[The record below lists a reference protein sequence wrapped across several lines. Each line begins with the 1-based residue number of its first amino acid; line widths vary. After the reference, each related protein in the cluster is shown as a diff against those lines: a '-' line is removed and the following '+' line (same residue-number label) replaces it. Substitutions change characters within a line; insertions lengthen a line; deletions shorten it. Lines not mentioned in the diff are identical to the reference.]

1 MSVSVEN
8 KETVEVDKTLKRIW
22 LGNLPTNTN
31 RAELEDLCLSC
42 GKVIKIDYREGGTF
56 GFVTFQSHEDADFA
70 IYKVNGRNFH
80 NQVLKAR
87 WSDKEVKKPE
97 TREKSSGP
105 RYEKPKPKKERKPM
119 MSLTHLTPRN
129 EPSRVG
135 VAGAT
140 NANANFEWKANQNA
154 QIVDQSGHNHQL
166 DHTQNQ
172 SHNHQ
177 YNQNNRQH
185 QNQQQNYNQ
194 HQQNNNYQQNNSNY
208 NSHNKNHFPNHNNQ
222 HQQNQNQNQNQNQQG
237 GGWIQ

>member
-1 MSVSVEN
+1 MSEQTTQD
-8 KETVEVDKTLKRIW
+8 KPTVEVDKTIKRIW
-22 LGNLPTNTN
+22 LGNLPATTK

-80 NQVLKAR
+80 GQVLKAR

-105 RYEKPKPKKERKPM
+105 RQERPKPKKERKPM

-129 EPSRVG
+129 EPSRQG
-135 VAGAT
+135 AAGGPSPSGT
-140 NANANFEWKANQNA
+140 TFEWKANPNA
-154 QIVDQSGHNHQL
+154 QIVQQSGHNHQL

-172 SHNHQ
+172 SHNHH
-177 YNQNNRQH
+177 YNQNTR
-185 QNQQQNYNQ
+185 QQQNQNNNFNQ
-194 HQQNNNYQQNNSNY
+194 NQANNNYQQNNSNY
-208 NSHNKNHFPNHNNQ
+208 NSQNRNHFPNNRNNNQ
-222 HQQNQNQNQNQNQQG
+222 QQQQG
-237 GGWIQ
+237 GWVQ